1 MKTHPFSQIGNQRGF
16 VLTVV
21 YLILAL
27 VAVFSVAYFS
37 RCVAFVQAN
46 ERNIHKT
53 VAFNMAESGID
64 WAISQLASNT
74 EYTGTSAYVPLDT
87 DYMRGGFTVSVITDD
102 SDPKIRIIRASGFAP
117 SNDPTQ
123 RGYQTSSLL
132 AYVQS
137 GSSSAFRAG
146 IFATDSIQMSGNA
159 QTDSYDSRNGAYGGS
174 NVAYNGGIETN
185 TTGPQEVTLSGN
197 VMIQGGI
204 TVGPTES
211 PSSVVSVRGNAMITG
226 SILSNSAPV
235 TFSDAV
241 APVSASGEL
250 KISGNTTYYLMPGT
264 YHFTSMSITGN
275 AKLVPTGPVSIYV
288 DGTIKIAGNGIATAD
303 NRPPNLLL
311 YATGNSSVSFSGN
324 ASFYGA
330 IYAPNSTV
338 SVSGNGR
345 CYGAIIAKDYKNTGN
360 GQIHFDEALKEI
372 QGGSSGGIT
381 ILAWQ
386 EQNTLLWGTGT
397 AADTE
402 T

>member
-1 MKTHPFSQIGNQRGF
+1 
-16 VLTVV
+16 
-21 YLILAL
+21 
-27 VAVFSVAYFS
+27 
-37 RCVAFVQAN
+37 
-46 ERNIHKT
+46 
-53 VAFNMAESGID
+53 
-64 WAISQLASNT
+64 
-74 EYTGTSAYVPLDT
+74 
-87 DYMRGGFTVSVITDD
+87 
-102 SDPKIRIIRASGFAP
+102 
-117 SNDPTQ
+117 
-123 RGYQTSSLL
+123 
-132 AYVQS
+132 
-137 GSSSAFRAG
+137 
-146 IFATDSIQMSGNA
+146 
-159 QTDSYDSRNGAYGGS
+159 
-174 NVAYNGGIETN
+174 
-185 TTGPQEVTLSGN
+185 
-197 VMIQGGI
+197 
-204 TVGPTES
+204 
-211 PSSVVSVRGNAMITG
+211 
-226 SILSNSAPV
+226 
-235 TFSDAV
+235 
-241 APVSASGEL
+241 
-250 KISGNTTYYLMPGT
+250 MPGT

-360 GQIHFDEALKEI
+360 GRIHFDEALKEI

>member
-174 NVAYNGGIETN
+174 NVAYNGSIETN
-185 TTGPQEVTLSGN
+185 TTGPKKVTLSGN
-197 VMIQGGI
+197 VMIRGGV

-211 PSSVVSVRGNAMITG
+211 PSSVVSRSGNAMITG
-226 SILSNSAPV
+226 SISSNPAPV
-235 TFSDAV
+235 IFSDAV
-241 APVSASGEL
+241 APVSASGGL
-250 KISGNTTYYLMPGT
+250 KLSGNTTYYLMPGT

-275 AKLVPTGPVSIYV
+275 ARLVPTGPVSIYV
-288 DGTIKIAGNGIATAD
+288 DGTIQIAGNGIATSE
-303 NRPPNLLL
+303 NCPPNLLL
-311 YATGNSSVSFSGN
+311 YATGNSNVSFSGN

-330 IYAPNSTV
+330 VYAPNSTV
-338 SVSGNGR
+338 SISGNGS
-345 CYGAIIAKDYKNTGN
+345 CYGAIIARDYKNTGN
-360 GQIHFDEALKEI
+360 GHIHFDEALKEI
-372 QGGSSGGIT
+372 QGGSTDEIT
-381 ILAWQ
+381 FRAWQ
-386 EQNTLLWGTGT
+386 EKNTLLWGTGAT
-397 AADTE
+397 TSGS
-402 T
+402 